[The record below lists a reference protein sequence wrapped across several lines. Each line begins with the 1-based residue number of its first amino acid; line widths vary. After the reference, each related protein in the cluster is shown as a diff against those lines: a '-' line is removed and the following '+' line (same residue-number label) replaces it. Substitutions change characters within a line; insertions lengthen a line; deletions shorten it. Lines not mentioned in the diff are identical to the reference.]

1 MFGLPAVTTLFVFGG
16 FLVPLA
22 LAVWFGLRFRA
33 DTDEWLTLGG
43 TPRTADRNPQRAAPT
58 RGTAGDPR

>member
-1 MFGLPAVTTLFVFGG
+1 MFGLPAVTSLFVFGG

-33 DTDEWLTLGG
+33 DTDEWLTLGSA
-43 TPRTADRNPQRAAPT
+43 PSAPVPNPEKAALL
-58 RGTAGDPR
+58 RGTDGDLR